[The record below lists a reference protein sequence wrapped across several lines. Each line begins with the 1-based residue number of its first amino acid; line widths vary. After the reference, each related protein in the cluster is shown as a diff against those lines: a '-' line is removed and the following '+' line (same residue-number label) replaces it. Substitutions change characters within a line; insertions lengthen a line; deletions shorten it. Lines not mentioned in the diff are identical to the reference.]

1 MRTKVLVLSPLMTRF
16 IRTVNSPILVAKISF
31 FVSTLL
37 AFTIILLGYL
47 EKSIFYQTNGL
58 VALTDIINSAML
70 LYAVAYS
77 ERTSDFV
84 YNYGYGKYESFGIFV
99 TSAVITIVT
108 AYTLFVAF
116 SSFGNIQPIGENY
129 SILAVFSI
137 VSIILMLQMHKVL
150 KKAYLNYK
158 LEIFRYDAELWK
170 NDSIVEIGVLFNL
183 TLCLLLDN
191 FGLITIAR
199 IFDSIGAIVLVGI
212 AMRIPIKY
220 GKKSIEQ
227 LLDRTLPEQFHY
239 DILSVIAENFK
250 FLCEFQTI
258 YTRQS
263 GKDIFVEIDVVLPY
277 DFTLDEAFYVQKQIE
292 DKIKEKYPYALPR
305 VYYSPCKHD
314 CVYQNSNH
322 CPVKKWIKQNKTTI
336 DGK

>member
-1 MRTKVLVLSPLMTRF
+1 MSAKVLFFSPLKTKF
-16 IRTVNSPILVAKISF
+16 IQTLNRPIFVARISF

-37 AFTIILLGYL
+37 AFTIISLGYL
-47 EKSIFYQTNGL
+47 ENSIFYQTNGL
-58 VALTDIINSAML
+58 VALTDIINSGIL

-77 ERTSDFV
+77 ERTPDLV

-99 TSAVITIVT
+99 TSSVITVVT
-108 AYTLFVAF
+108 AYTLFVAS

-129 SILAVFSI
+129 SILAVFSF
-137 VSIILMLQMHKVL
+137 VSIILMLQMHKFF

-170 NDSIVEIGVLFNL
+170 NDSIIEIGVLFNL

-191 FGLITIAR
+191 FGLIAIAR

-277 DFTLDEAFYVQKQIE
+277 DFTLEEAFYVQKQIE
-292 DKIKEKYPYALPR
+292 DKIKKIYPNAFPR

-322 CPVKKWIKQNKTTI
+322 CPVKKWIKQSKIEIN
-336 DGK
+336 GK